1 MQSLLLDR
9 KHDRKECLPKV
20 RIAIAILL
28 ILLTFLVFL
37 QLVFCLLVNL
47 RNFSERSMYGGGLVS
62 GSSS

>member
-20 RIAIAILL
+20 RIAILL